1 MTFMCS
7 AHGAAYHLRRMNMEE
22 RTFSK
27 SIGTHIAASATL
39 VVALLG
45 GANKAHPEEIRLLS
59 AASMQTTFKEI
70 IGDFERTS
78 GHKVIIQYS
87 TMGAITK
94 RIMGGEE
101 ADLVISSP
109 ASISSLVTNGRID
122 KRSEVTISK
131 TGIGIVVP
139 SGAPKPR
146 IASIEDFKRALLDA
160 KTVVY
165 ADPAGG
171 GAAGI
176 HVASVIEKLG
186 IADQLKPK
194 TKFGAGGD
202 VTEVTLAQ
210 GDGALGMTQVSE
222 IVGKSGVQFLG
233 PFPDEF
239 QNYTGVTAGTPTGA
253 ERSDAVLALLKFL
266 QGPAAAAAIK

>member
-39 VVALLG
+39 AVALLG

-78 GHKVIIQYS
+78 VHKVIIQYS
-87 TMGAITK
+87 TMGAITG
-94 RIMGGEE
+94 RIAGGEE

-109 ASISSLVTNGRID
+109 ASISALVAQGRID
-122 KRSEVTISK
+122 QRSRVTIAR
-131 TGIGIVVP
+131 TGVGIVVP
-139 SGAPKPR
+139 AGGSTPR
-146 IASIEDFKRALLDA
+146 IASIEDFKRTLLAA
-160 KTVVY
+160 KVIVY

-176 HVASVIEKLG
+176 HVARVIE
-186 IADQLKPK
+186 Q
-194 TKFGAGGD
+194 
-202 VTEVTLAQ
+202 
-210 GDGALGMTQVSE
+210 
-222 IVGKSGVQFLG
+222 
-233 PFPDEF
+233 
-239 QNYTGVTAGTPTGA
+239 
-253 ERSDAVLALLKFL
+253 
-266 QGPAAAAAIK
+266 